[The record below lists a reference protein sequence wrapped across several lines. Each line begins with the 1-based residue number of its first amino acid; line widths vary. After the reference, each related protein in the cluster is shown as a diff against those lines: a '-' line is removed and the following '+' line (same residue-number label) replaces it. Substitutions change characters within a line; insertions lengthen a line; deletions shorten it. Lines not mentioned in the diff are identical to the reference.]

1 MDKGTNARPSTH
13 GPDGATP
20 GRRSNGQFAK
30 GNRLG
35 VGNPLAG
42 RAAKLRSTLLASVT
56 EKDVRTIMKSLIREA
71 LAGDVASAKL
81 VLAYSVGQ
89 PAAADIAQ
97 RLDELENRLNLGG
110 IR

>member
-35 VGNPLAG
+35 QGNPMAG
-42 RAAKLRSTLLASVT
+42 RAAKLRSALLRSVS
-56 EKDVRTIMKSLIREA
+56 EADVKAITKSLVQAARD
-71 LAGDVASAKL
+71 GDVAAVKL
-81 VLAYSVGQ
+81 LLAYTVGQ
-89 PAAADIAQ
+89 PEAADVSQ
-97 RLDELENRLNLGG
+97 RLDELENRLNLRGSL
-110 IR
+110 

>member
-1 MDKGTNARPSTH
+1 MTDSGKTDAPSTH
-13 GPDGATP
+13 GTDGGKR
-20 GRRSNGQFAK
+20 GRDSNGRFAK

-35 VGNPLAG
+35 QGNPLAG
-42 RAAKLRSTLLASVT
+42 RAAKLRAALLRSVT

-89 PAAADIAQ
+89 PEAADVSQ
-97 RLDELENRLNLGG
+97 RLDELENRLNLRG
-110 IR
+110 